1 MLVGSVRWG
10 CDLRLCV
17 MVWVTISL
25 ATYPLSHWWPERVNT
40 PS

>member
-1 MLVGSVRWG
+1 MCAGG

-17 MVWVTISL
+17 VVWVTISL
-25 ATYPLSHWWPERVNT
+25 AVSPLGCWWPERVNA